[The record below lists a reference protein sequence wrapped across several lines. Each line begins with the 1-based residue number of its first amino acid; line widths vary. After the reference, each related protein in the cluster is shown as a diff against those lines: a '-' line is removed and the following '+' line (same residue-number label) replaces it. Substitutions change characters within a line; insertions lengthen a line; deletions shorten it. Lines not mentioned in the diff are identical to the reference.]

1 MSTSI
6 DIENA
11 VQEWLSVNKSDSR
24 LEEHITVLKD
34 RTKAVTLDVHVYA

>member
-1 MSTSI
+1 MSSSI
-6 DIENA
+6 DIEDA
-11 VQEWLSVNKSDSR
+11 VQEWLSVNQRESR